1 MTTHHTRTSFTGA
14 APGEASRRPVTGRG
28 VSGAQAQLD
37 EREVRRQL
45 MLAHHLGEV
54 LGDAVPPT
62 LVEWA
67 TIHTALDV
75 ACGAGGW
82 VLDLACAHPHL
93 QVTGIDA
100 SMRSIATAQRLAH
113 EGGFSN
119 VRFLAQDPR
128 KMQEVSHQHQ
138 LPGAPFD
145 LIRLAFIAPTLLS
158 IDCSSWLCTLSQLCR
173 PGGTVCWTETDFP
186 ITNSPAFEQLIMLTC
201 HALDLAE
208 CRRTPLSMPARVGI
222 GDVKR
227 HEAREALARVGRH
240 LGIMPLLGIWFHEAG
255 FQHMQQVLTAIE
267 VSSGTEAH
275 ACFLLQVGA
284 FTRQI
289 APFLLTQRVVTR
301 DAYARLC
308 VQLEAEVQQETFC
321 GLCSLLS
328 VLAQK
333 PGAGNAA
340 CQ

>member
-1 MTTHHTRTSFTGA
+1 MTTHDTGMNCTGA
-14 APGEASRRPVTGRG
+14 TPGEASRRPVTGRC
-28 VSGAQAQLD
+28 VPAAPAQLD

-45 MLAHHLGEV
+45 MLSHHLSEA
-54 LGDAVPPT
+54 LGDAVSPT

-100 SMRSIATAQRLAH
+100 STRCIATAQRLAH

-128 KMQEVSHQHQ
+128 KIQEVSHP

-145 LIRLAFIAPTLLS
+145 LIRLAFLAPTLLS
-158 IDCSSWLCTLSQLCR
+158 MDCSSWLCTLSRLCR
-173 PGGTVCWTETDFP
+173 PGGTVCWTETEFP
-186 ITNSPAFEQLIMLTC
+186 ITNSPAFEQLIMLIC

-208 CRRTPLSMPARVGI
+208 CRRTPLSMSALVGI

-227 HEAREALARVGRH
+227 HDAREARSRVGCR
-240 LGIMPLLGIWFHEAG
+240 LGIMPLLGSWFHEAG
-255 FQHMQQVLTAIE
+255 FQHVQQVLTAIE

-308 VQLEAEVQQETFC
+308 VQLEAEVQHETFC
-321 GLCSLLS
+321 GLCSLLT

-333 PGAGNAA
+333 PGAGKAA